1 MYCPKCGQERTSE
14 ATSFC
19 SRCGYLL
26 TGTAE
31 LLHTGGSLPGR
42 THRGGMTRRQGVK
55 QGLFIFLL
63 TFLVAP
69 IVGLFVTFGLRMEPW
84 PVGLVVAL
92 FGVGG
97 VLRIIHAL
105 MFGERDDRSVSDLP
119 PADLD
124 PGYVPAPETAT
135 LPRLSVGVPDY
146 LSPETR
152 PGRLDTSDLEPRS
165 VTEGTTKL
173 LENDTPR

>member
-1 MYCPKCGQERTSE
+1 
-14 ATSFC
+14 
-19 SRCGYLL
+19 
-26 TGTAE
+26 
-31 LLHTGGSLPGR
+31 
-42 THRGGMTRRQGVK
+42 
-55 QGLFIFLL
+55 
-63 TFLVAP
+63 
-69 IVGLFVTFGLRMEPW
+69 
-84 PVGLVVAL
+84 LVVAL